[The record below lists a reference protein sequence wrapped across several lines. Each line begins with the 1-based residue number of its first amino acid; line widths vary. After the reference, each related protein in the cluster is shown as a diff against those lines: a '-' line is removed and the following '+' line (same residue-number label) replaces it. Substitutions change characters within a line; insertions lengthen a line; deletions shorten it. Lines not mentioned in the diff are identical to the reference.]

1 MYSYRW
7 AKFLIAGARYND
19 SQVLLVELY
28 IHRESDGS
36 IKPGVCR
43 NRPWGL
49 SHLVNGS
56 TLFTLN
62 QNNNKWQKKDRIILN
77 QVAGR
82 YYIRTHPSPHPG
94 DDISYH
100 FTQGCMI

>member
-28 IHRESDGS
+28 IHRESDGI

-43 NRPWGL
+43 NRQWVL

-62 QNNNKWQKKDRIILN
+62 QNNNNPKVIERN
-77 QVAGR
+77 N
-82 YYIRTHPSPHPG
+82 SN
-94 DDISYH
+94 DIGYH